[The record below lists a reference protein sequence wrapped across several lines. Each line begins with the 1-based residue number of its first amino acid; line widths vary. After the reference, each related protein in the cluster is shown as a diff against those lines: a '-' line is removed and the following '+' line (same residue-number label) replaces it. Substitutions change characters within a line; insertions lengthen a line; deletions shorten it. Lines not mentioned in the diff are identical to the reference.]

1 MQQAADGFAALQA
14 DVTSG
19 ARRAPGHGS
28 PLGLAG
34 AALLVVN
41 TAGALLIKRL
51 HLGAILL
58 P

>member
-1 MQQAADGFAALQA
+1 M
-14 DVTSG
+14 TSG
-19 ARRAPGHGS
+19 ARQKPGHGS

-51 HLGAILL
+51 HVGAILL